1 MWWLY
6 QNQTHKI
13 LHWKIKVIVFYIVA
27 GFIIA
32 YPFFSI
38 KYFETFVALKMTLKF
53 SLTPIVILLLLFGP
67 KFYYKKI
74 KPLDTSIPKSRS
86 KEKARDIFAM
96 IMAIIWFAMIFCG
109 IAFSLVITTNK
120 FLGKSE
126 IVKIREPVE
135 KYEPYITKYG
145 RLRHY
150 IDFKNPRTNNTIHL
164 EVYRRY
170 NVGETFEK
178 EMNYGFWGILY
189 STK

>member
-1 MWWLY
+1 M
-6 QNQTHKI
+6 N
-13 LHWKIKVIVFYIVA
+13 WKIKVIVFYIFA

-53 SLTPIVILLLLFGP
+53 FLTPIVIFLLFFGP

-74 KPLDTSIPKSRS
+74 KPLDKAIPKSKS
-86 KEKARDIFAM
+86 KEKVRDTFSI
-96 IMAIIWFAMIFCG
+96 IMATIFITMIFCG
-109 IAFSLVITTNK
+109 IAFSLIITTNK
-120 FLGKSE
+120 FLGKSK
-126 IVKIREPVE
+126 IVKVREPVK
-135 KYEPYITKYG
+135 KYELYITKYG

-189 STK
+189 SSE